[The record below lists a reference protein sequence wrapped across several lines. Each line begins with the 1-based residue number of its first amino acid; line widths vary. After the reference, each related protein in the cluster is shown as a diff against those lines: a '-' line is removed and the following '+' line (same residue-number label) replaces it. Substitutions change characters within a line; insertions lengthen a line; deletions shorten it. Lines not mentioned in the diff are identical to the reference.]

1 MRRVAVLISGRGT
14 NLERIVAEVRDGCL
28 SGVCAVV
35 VVVSNRP
42 EAGGLEVARRAGIP
56 TRVVPSSGL
65 DGEAYGR
72 RLLEA
77 LGPWKLDAVVL
88 AGFMRVLSAEV
99 VERFRNRI
107 VNIHPADTAEYQGMD
122 GYGWAFERGL
132 SETKVTVHLVD
143 EGVDTGRVLAQETVS
158 LQGATTLDDVRRRGL
173 DVEHDLYSRALR
185 RWFENEGRS
194 WDASTGGRAPCA
206 ES

>member
-28 SGVCAVV
+28 SGVCDVV

-56 TRVVPSSGL
+56 ACVVPSCGL
-65 DGEAYGR
+65 DAETYGR

-77 LGPWKLDAVVL
+77 LAPWRLDALVL
-88 AGFMRVLSAEV
+88 AGFMRVLSPEV
-99 VERFRNRI
+99 VGRFRNRI
-107 VNIHPADTAEYQGMD
+107 VNVHPADTAEYQGMD

-158 LQGATTLDDVRRRGL
+158 LEDATTLDEVRRRGL
-173 DVEHDLYSRALR
+173 GVEHDLYSRTLR
-185 RWFENEGRS
+185 RWFEIEGRS
-194 WDASTGGRAPCA
+194 CDASTGGRTPCA

>member
-1 MRRVAVLISGRGT
+1 MQRVAVLISGRGT
-14 NLERIVAEVRDGCL
+14 NLERIVAEARGGCL
-28 SGVCAVV
+28 SGVCDIV

-56 TRVVPSSGL
+56 THVVPSRGL

-77 LGPWKLDAVVL
+77 LEAWRLDVLVL
-88 AGFMRVLSAEV
+88 AGFMRVLSSDV
-99 VERFRNRI
+99 VGRFRNRI

-132 SETKVTVHLVD
+132 TETKVTVHLVD
-143 EGVDTGRVLAQETVS
+143 EGVDTGRVLARETVS
-158 LQGATTLDDVRRRGL
+158 LGGATTLDEVRRRGL
-173 DVEHDLYSRALR
+173 AVEHDLYSRVLR

-194 WDASTGGRAPCA
+194 CDASTERRTPCA